1 MPLPVQTLV
10 QIDSTASPT
19 IEDLVDKA
27 FYGLKVNIETGQAYI
42 DIINGDSA
50 IVLPDEYETTSTS
63 YLNWMWSYNTFR
75 YSFDTAT
82 GRLQL
87 EVL

>member
-1 MPLPVQTLV
+1 MAQELIQV
-10 QIDSTASPT
+10 DGNFSAT
-19 IEDLVDKA
+19 IEDLVDKS
-27 FYGLKVNIETGQAYI
+27 FYGLKQNTETGQAYI
-42 DIINGDSA
+42 DIIKGDEP
-50 IVLPDEYETTSTS
+50 IRLPNEYETRSDD

-75 YSFDTAT
+75 YTFNQNT

>member
-1 MPLPVQTLV
+1 MSQEFIE
-10 QIDSTASPT
+10 IDADYSET

-27 FYGLKVNIETGQAYI
+27 FYGLRQDTETGQAFI
-42 DIINGDSA
+42 DIIKGDES
-50 IVLPDEYETTSTS
+50 IRLPNEFETRSDD

-75 YSFDTAT
+75 YTFNQNT

>member
-1 MPLPVQTLV
+1 MAQEFIE
-10 QIDSTASPT
+10 IDEEYSET

-27 FYGLKVNIETGQAYI
+27 FYGLRQNTETGQAYI
-42 DIINGDSA
+42 DIINGDST

-75 YSFDTAT
+75 YSFDNAT
-82 GRLQL
+82 GRLLL

>member
-1 MPLPVQTLV
+1 MAQDLV
-10 QIDSTASPT
+10 DIDDGFSPT

-27 FYGLKVNIETGQAYI
+27 FYGLKQNTETGQAYI
-42 DIINGDSA
+42 DIINGDA
-50 IVLPDEYETTSTS
+50 PIRLPDEFEVTSTS

-75 YSFDTAT
+75 YSFNQET
-82 GRLQL
+82 GRLLL

>member
-1 MPLPVQTLV
+1 MAQEFVE
-10 QIDSTASPT
+10 IDDGFSDT

-27 FYGLKVNIETGQAYI
+27 FYGVRQNKETGQAFI
-42 DIINGDSA
+42 DIITGEDP
-50 IVLPDEYETTSTS
+50 IVLPTSYETRSGD

-75 YSFDTAT
+75 YSFDNAT

>member
-1 MPLPVQTLV
+1 MAQEFIE
-10 QIDSTASPT
+10 IDEGFSDT

-27 FYGLKVNIETGQAYI
+27 FYGLRVNVETGQAFI

-50 IVLPDEYETTSTS
+50 IRLPDEYEVTSTS

-75 YSFDTAT
+75 YSFNNET
-82 GRLQL
+82 GRLLL

>member
-1 MPLPVQTLV
+1 MAQELIE
-10 QIDSTASPT
+10 IDEGFSDNL
-19 IEDLVDKA
+19 ENLVDKA
-27 FYGLKVNIETGQAYI
+27 FYGLRQDVGTGRAYI
-42 DIINGDSA
+42 DIIKGDGA
-50 IVLPDEYETTSTS
+50 IRLPNEYETRSDD

-75 YSFDTAT
+75 YSFDTNT

>member
-1 MPLPVQTLV
+1 MAQDLV
-10 QIDSTASPT
+10 DIDNGFSET

-27 FYGLKVNIETGQAYI
+27 FYGLKVNVETGQAFI
-42 DIINGDSA
+42 DIINGDA
-50 IVLPDEYETTSTS
+50 PILLPDEYEVTYTS

-75 YSFDTAT
+75 YSFDNET

>member
-1 MPLPVQTLV
+1 MAQELIQV
-10 QIDSTASPT
+10 DGNFSTT
-19 IEDLVDKA
+19 IEDLVDKS
-27 FYGLKVNIETGQAYI
+27 FYGLRQNAETGQAFI
-42 DIINGDSA
+42 DVIKGDEP
-50 IVLPDEYETTSTS
+50 IRLPNAYETRSDD

-75 YSFDTAT
+75 YSYNQTT

>member
-1 MPLPVQTLV
+1 MAQELIQV
-10 QIDSTASPT
+10 DGNFSTT
-19 IEDLVDKA
+19 IEDLVDKS
-27 FYGLKVNIETGQAYI
+27 FYGLRQNTETGQAFI
-42 DIINGDSA
+42 DVIKGNEPIR
-50 IVLPDEYETTSTS
+50 LPSEYETRSDD

-75 YSFDTAT
+75 YTFNQNT

>member
-1 MPLPVQTLV
+1 MAQELIEV
-10 QIDSTASPT
+10 DGSFSTT
-19 IEDLVDKA
+19 IEDLVDKS
-27 FYGLKVNIETGQAYI
+27 FYGLRQNTETGQAYI
-42 DIINGDSA
+42 DIIKGDEP
-50 IVLPDEYETTSTS
+50 IRLPNEYETRSDD

-75 YSFDTAT
+75 YTFNQNT

>member
-1 MPLPVQTLV
+1 MPQDLI
-10 QIDSTASPT
+10 QIDAGFSTT
-19 IEDLVDKA
+19 LEDLVDKA
-27 FYGLKVNIETGQAYI
+27 FYGLRVDVETGQAFI

-50 IVLPDEYETTSTS
+50 IRLPDEYEVTSTS

-75 YSFDTAT
+75 YSFDNAT

>member
-1 MPLPVQTLV
+1 MAQDLIQV
-10 QIDSTASPT
+10 DGNFSTT
-19 IEDLVDKA
+19 IEDLVDKS
-27 FYGLKVNIETGQAYI
+27 FYGLRQDTETGQAFI
-42 DIINGDSA
+42 DIIKGDEP
-50 IVLPDEYETTSTS
+50 IRLPNEYETRSDD

-75 YSFDTAT
+75 YTFNQNT

>member
-1 MPLPVQTLV
+1 MAQEFIE
-10 QIDSTASPT
+10 IDDGYSET

-27 FYGLKVNIETGQAYI
+27 FYGLRVNRQTGEAFI
-42 DIINGDSA
+42 DIINGDA
-50 IVLPDEYETTSTS
+50 PIRLPDEFEEASTD
-63 YLNWMWSYNTFR
+63 YINWMWSYNTFR
-75 YSFDTAT
+75 YSYNEIT

>member
-1 MPLPVQTLV
+1 MTLPVQTLV
-10 QIDSTASPT
+10 QIDGTASPT

-27 FYGLKVNIETGQAYI
+27 FYGLRVDVETGQAFI
-42 DIINGDSA
+42 DIINGDA
-50 IVLPDEYETTSTS
+50 PIRLPDEYEVTSTS

-75 YSFDTAT
+75 YSFNNTT

>member
-1 MPLPVQTLV
+1 MAQEFIE
-10 QIDSTASPT
+10 IDEGFSET

-27 FYGLKVNIETGQAYI
+27 FYGLRVNIETGQAFI
-42 DIINGDSA
+42 DIINGDA
-50 IVLPDEYETTSTS
+50 PIRLPDEYEVTSTS

-75 YSFDTAT
+75 YSFNNET
-82 GRLQL
+82 GRLLL

>member
-1 MPLPVQTLV
+1 MAQDLIQV
-10 QIDSTASPT
+10 DGNFSTT
-19 IEDLVDKA
+19 IEDLVDKS
-27 FYGLKVNIETGQAYI
+27 FYGLRQDTETGQAYI
-42 DIINGDSA
+42 DIIKGDEP
-50 IVLPDEYETTSTS
+50 IRLPNEYETRSDD

-75 YSFDTAT
+75 YTFNQNT

>member
-1 MPLPVQTLV
+1 MAQELIQVD
-10 QIDSTASPT
+10 DSFSTT
-19 IEDLVDKA
+19 IEDLVDKS
-27 FYGLKVNIETGQAYI
+27 FYGLRQNTETGQAYI
-42 DIINGDSA
+42 DIIKGDEP
-50 IVLPDEYETTSTS
+50 IRLPNEYETRSDD

-75 YSFDTAT
+75 YTFNQNT

>member
-1 MPLPVQTLV
+1 MPQEFI
-10 QIDSTASPT
+10 QIDGTFSPT
-19 IEDLVDKA
+19 LEDLVDKV
-27 FYGLKVNIETGQAYI
+27 FYGLRQDTQTGQAFI
-42 DIINGDSA
+42 DIISGDDP
-50 IVLPDEYETTSTS
+50 IRLPSEYEVTQTD

-75 YSFDTAT
+75 YSFNNTT

>member
-1 MPLPVQTLV
+1 MAQELIQV
-10 QIDSTASPT
+10 DGNFSTT
-19 IEDLVDKA
+19 IEDLVDKS
-27 FYGLKVNIETGQAYI
+27 FYGLRQNTETGQAFI
-42 DIINGDSA
+42 DVIKGDEP
-50 IVLPDEYETTSTS
+50 IRLPNEFESRSDD

-75 YSFDTAT
+75 YSYNQNT

>member
-1 MPLPVQTLV
+1 MPQEFIEIDDGFSTTL
-10 QIDSTASPT
+10 
-19 IEDLVDKA
+19 EDLVDKA
-27 FYGLKVNIETGQAYI
+27 FYGLRQDTETGQAFI
-42 DIINGDSA
+42 DIIKGDEP
-50 IVLPDEYETTSTS
+50 IRLPSEFETRSDD

-75 YSFDTAT
+75 YSFDQTT

>member
-1 MPLPVQTLV
+1 MAQDLV
-10 QIDSTASPT
+10 QVDGNFSTT
-19 IEDLVDKA
+19 IEDLVDKS
-27 FYGLKVNIETGQAYI
+27 FYGLRQNTETGQAYVE
-42 DIINGDSA
+42 IIKGDEP
-50 IVLPDEYETTSTS
+50 IRLPNEYETRSDD

-75 YSFDTAT
+75 YTFNQNT

>member
-1 MPLPVQTLV
+1 MAQEFVE
-10 QIDSTASPT
+10 IDDGFSDT

-27 FYGLKVNIETGQAYI
+27 FYGLKVNVETGQAFI
-42 DIINGDSA
+42 DIINGDA
-50 IVLPDEYETTSTS
+50 PILLPDEYEVTSTS

-75 YSFDTAT
+75 YSFDNAT

>member
-1 MPLPVQTLV
+1 MPQDLI
-10 QIDSTASPT
+10 QIDGTFSPT

-27 FYGLKVNIETGQAYI
+27 FYGLKVNVETGQAFI
-42 DIINGDSA
+42 DIINGDA
-50 IVLPDEYETTSTS
+50 PILLPDEYEVTSTS

-75 YSFDTAT
+75 YSFDNAT

>member
-1 MPLPVQTLV
+1 MTLPVQTLV
-10 QIDSTASPT
+10 QIDGTASPT
-19 IEDLVDKA
+19 IEDLVDKV
-27 FYGLKVNIETGQAYI
+27 FYGVRVDVETGQAFI
-42 DIINGDSA
+42 DIINGDA
-50 IVLPDEYETTSTS
+50 PILLPNEYETTSTS

-75 YSFDTAT
+75 YSFDNAT

>member
-1 MPLPVQTLV
+1 MAQELIQV
-10 QIDSTASPT
+10 DGNFSTT
-19 IEDLVDKA
+19 IEDLVDKS
-27 FYGLKVNIETGQAYI
+27 FYGLRQDTETGQAFI
-42 DIINGDSA
+42 DIIKGDEP
-50 IVLPDEYETTSTS
+50 IRLPNEYETRSDD

-75 YSFDTAT
+75 YTFNQNT

>member
-1 MPLPVQTLV
+1 MAQEFIE
-10 QIDSTASPT
+10 IDEGFSET

-27 FYGLKVNIETGQAYI
+27 FYGLKQNTETGQAYI
-42 DIINGDSA
+42 DIINGDA
-50 IVLPDEYETTSTS
+50 PIRLPDEFEVTSTS

-75 YSFDTAT
+75 YSFDQET
-82 GRLQL
+82 GRLLL